1 MDGTMLVDG
10 LNEGALLG
18 RRDGRNVTEGPLE
31 GEEIF
36 NGIKEG
42 TKEGTKEG
50 CIVGLGVGSAEGLEL
65 GSLLGTTLG
74 RGLPLGLIL
83 GEERF
88 LGALVGSN
96 EGDWLSSMEG
106 YELWLG
112 AMDGEPVGS

>member
-42 TKEGTKEG
+42 TKEGCT
-50 CIVGLGVGSAEGLEL
+50 VGLGVGSAEGLEL

-83 GEERF
+83 GEERL